1 MIMTGLTPLMFAA
14 KKKAVTETSP
24 TMLKEDTEANREKAV
39 RFLFKVMPFKTD
51 GNSETLKG
59 LQEEFVDFFKESGDY
74 ELKDIQ
80 TLIRQAQSTNKSDQ
94 QKTMTSLISIA
105 REMGYSLEQD

>member
-1 MIMTGLTPLMFAA
+1 
-14 KKKAVTETSP
+14 
-24 TMLKEDTEANREKAV
+24 
-39 RFLFKVMPFKTD
+39 MPFKTD